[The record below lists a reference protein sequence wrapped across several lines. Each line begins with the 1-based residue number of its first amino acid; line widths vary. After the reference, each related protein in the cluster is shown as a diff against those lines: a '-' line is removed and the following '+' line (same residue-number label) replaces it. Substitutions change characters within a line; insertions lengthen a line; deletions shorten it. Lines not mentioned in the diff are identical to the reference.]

1 MAGCYQILLF
11 HCNEKYSTLLLH
23 TDENQI
29 ITVNQNFEW
38 PVVRPIN
45 PGEVVTVQLLCRMR
59 WGAPRV
65 LGVYRLG
72 LQILVTDGQLCLT
85 DTLVDDRNKAV
96 PNKRLDL
103 EITKRP

>member
-1 MAGCYQILLF
+1 M
-11 HCNEKYSTLLLH
+11 
-23 TDENQI
+23 
-29 ITVNQNFEW
+29 
-38 PVVRPIN
+38 VRPIN
-45 PGEVVTVQLLCRMR
+45 PGEVVTVQLLSRMR

-96 PNKRLDL
+96 PVSASNNQVINVSIHSIFSKIMNSQFL
-103 EITKRP
+103 ESYTRSYMR